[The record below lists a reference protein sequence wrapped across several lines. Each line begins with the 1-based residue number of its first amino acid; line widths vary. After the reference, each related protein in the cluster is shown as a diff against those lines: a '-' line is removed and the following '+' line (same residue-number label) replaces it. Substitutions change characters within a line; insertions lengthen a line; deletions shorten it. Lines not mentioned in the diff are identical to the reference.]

1 MGNHEFQGSL
11 YRNEREM
18 LDAIAYAWVGG
29 GDSRPRIHARDHGRD
44 KRRRPGRRVHRQRL
58 GTGTASGTPAG
69 DGKPYIDGDLVL
81 AFTRLRERLEAE

>member
-29 GDSRPRIHARDHGRD
+29 GDADHEYMREIMAEISDEDLAAECIASGWDTEPEDGD
-44 KRRRPGRRVHRQRL
+44 KRR
-58 GTGTASGTPAG
+58 
-69 DGKPYIDGDLVL
+69 YIDGDLVL